1 MAFYNFQVLIEEEF
15 SMCYTFGINYII
27 YLGVYMW
34 RHLFAEQILKRGLS
48 IDRKNILNIKIEKD
62 ITAKV
67 LGSQEYNLFISGD
80 FSNME
85 CSCPC
90 DGFYCKHLV
99 ALFSYLKDKQK
110 RVFSNFWGSE
120 LCNKAFDI
128 QVKKEAARSFDG
140 KIKLYDKEFDRIKK
154 ENEKLK
160 LELNK
165 SIEKNNSLKTKIDNL
180 KLKNDDLKSQISDLK
195 LDIDGLKFSL
205 NISKSNEASLNYKLK
220 QYTQNDNTGKLIESF
235 NNKNERSKESGISR
249 VREKTPEEI
258 EEQRQLALD
267 RQTKAKLTSKQ
278 KKEFDREFS
287 WIDKLND
294 SYYEYKPVDIG
305 YIDSIY
311 DELEFIREGC
321 IDFKDSVL
329 YGYFYYHMNTET
341 EYFFNP
347 NSDTYY
353 CIK

>member
-1 MAFYNFQVLIEEEF
+1 
-15 SMCYTFGINYII
+15 
-27 YLGVYMW
+27 MW
-34 RHLFAEQILKRGLS
+34 RHLFSEPILKRGLS

-62 ITAKV
+62 ITATI
-67 LGSQEYNLFISGD
+67 LGTQEYKLFISEG
-80 FSNME
+80 FSSMK

-128 QVKKEAARSFDG
+128 QVKKESARVYDG
-140 KIKLYDKEFDRIKK
+140 KIKLYVKELDRIKN

-160 LELNK
+160 LQLNK
-165 SIEKNNSLKTKIDNL
+165 SNDKNNSLKIKIDNL
-180 KLKNDDLKSQISDLK
+180 KLKNDDLKNIINDLK
-195 LDIDGLKFSL
+195 LDIEGLKFNL
-205 NISKSNEASLNYKLK
+205 NISKSNESSLNYKLK
-220 QYTQNDNTGKLIESF
+220 QYIQNDNSRKSMESSNRNIEF
-235 NNKNERSKESGISR
+235 FKNSSQSR

-258 EEQRQLALD
+258 EEQRQLVLD
-267 RQTKAKLTSKQ
+267 RQTKSKLTSKQ

-294 SYYEYKPVDIG
+294 LYYEYKPVDIG

-311 DELEFIREGC
+311 DELEFIREGS
-321 IDFKDSVL
+321 IDFKGTVL

-353 CIK
+353 CVK